1 MKRPLFLREH
11 PALGAGTLRTPS
23 RLCGWVIATALAAS
37 AASSC
42 GDQPGARIQVAPGSA
57 SDDDSTGAGF
67 QVDDPGLTP
76 AEDQDRQCLNQ
87 SREALPIGL
96 DIYVMLDTSQS
107 MKDLLPQDSANPNQD
122 KWTAVRKSIEAF
134 VAAPDTRDIGIG
146 LQYFPQVLADV
157 PFTCSDNTD
166 CGSAGGACSN
176 SRCVKSGTGTLPGNY
191 EVSILV
197 DTGDDTPC
205 EDDDECSGAGQ
216 TCVSLLG
223 QCVVRP
229 GDIEFPD
236 GSLLPA
242 KVPALCA
249 TSDDCSSIPG
259 AVCEE
264 LGQCQNVVGGTRPSC
279 TRSIPCPTGGGQC
292 NRPTHTCSNQTLCKV
307 ENYAAPAV
315 PISSAAGRA
324 DAIRASLDAV
334 DPVGPTPTG
343 PALQGA
349 LQQAR
354 DWAAEHSDRQV
365 VTVLVTDGFP
375 TDCSPIANAEV
386 AAIAKN
392 ANASSDP
399 IHTFVVG
406 VFSTQDL
413 GADGEARLNELA
425 RAGGSEKA
433 FVINTA
439 DDVTQGL
446 LDALNEIRDSS
457 SRCNF
462 PLDSTEL
469 DLNKVN
475 LEVIDSS
482 GTTTPLFNVGTPAD
496 CGSDQQGWFY
506 ENRDGGGRQ
515 ITVCPR
521 TCRDFLAGVVQAD
534 LQIGCATRI
543 R

>member
-1 MKRPLFLREH
+1 
-11 PALGAGTLRTPS
+11 
-23 RLCGWVIATALAAS
+23 VVATALAAS

-42 GDQPGARIQVAPGSA
+42 GDKPSARVEVLPGSD
-57 SDDDSTGAGF
+57 SDDNSTGAGF
-67 QVDDPGLTP
+67 QVEDPGLAPTQ
-76 AEDQDRQCLNQ
+76 EDQNRQCLNQ
-87 SREALPIGL
+87 TREALPVGL

-107 MKDLLPQDSANPNQD
+107 MKDLLPADSANSGNQD
-122 KWTAVRKSIEAF
+122 KWTAVRKSIQAF
-134 VAAPDTRDIGIG
+134 VQAPDTKDIGVG
-146 LQYFPQVLADV
+146 LQYFPQVLEGV
-157 PFTCSDNTD
+157 PFTCSDNSD

-176 SRCVKSGTGTLPGNY
+176 SRCVQEGTGTTSGGFSAAILTAAGN
-191 EVSILV
+191 
-197 DTGDDTPC
+197 DTPC
-205 EDDDECSGAGQ
+205 GGDDDCSGAGQ

-223 QCVVRP
+223 QCVIRP
-229 GDIEFPD
+229 GDIDFPD

-242 KVPALCA
+242 KVAALCA
-249 TSDDCSSIPG
+249 TSDDCSNIPG

-264 LGQCQNVVGGTRPSC
+264 LGQCQNVVGGQRASC
-279 TRSIPCPTGGGQC
+279 TRTVPCPTGGGEC
-292 NRPTHTCSNQTLCKV
+292 IRPTHTCSNQTLCKV

-324 DAIRASLDAV
+324 DTIRASLDAV
-334 DPVGPTPTG
+334 DPIGPTPTG

-354 DWAAEHSDRQV
+354 DWAAQHSDRQV

-375 TDCSPIANAEV
+375 TDCSPIANSEV
-386 AAIAKN
+386 AAIAKT
-392 ANASSDP
+392 ANTSSDP

-425 RAGGSEKA
+425 RAGGSDKS

-439 DDVTQGL
+439 DDVAAGL
-446 LDALNEIRDSS
+446 LEALNEIRDSS

-462 PLDSTEL
+462 PLDTTTL

-475 LEVIDSS
+475 LEVVDSS
-482 GTTTPLFNVGTPAD
+482 GTSTPLFNVGTPAD
-496 CGSDQQGWFY
+496 CGTDQQGWFY
-506 ENRDGGGRQ
+506 ETRDGGGRQ